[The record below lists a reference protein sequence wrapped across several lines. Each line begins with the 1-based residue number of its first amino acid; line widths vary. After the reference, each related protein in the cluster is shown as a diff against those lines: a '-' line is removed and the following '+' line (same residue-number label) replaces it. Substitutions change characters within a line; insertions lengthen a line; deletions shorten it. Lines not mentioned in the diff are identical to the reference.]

1 MTKVHRILKS
11 KQLDWLKTYID
22 FNTDKRKNPAN
33 SFEKDFFKL
42 MHNSVYGKTIENLRK
57 IINVRLIISATDYKK
72 YVSKPSFEAKGVNNK
87 VNSKEV
93 IRNKMKRIQS
103 KLHKI
108 GTYEVSKMSLFC
120 FDDKRYM
127 LDNGVNTLAY
137 FHKNAKS
144 Q

>member
-1 MTKVHRILKS
+1 M
-11 KQLDWLKTYID
+11 
-22 FNTDKRKNPAN
+22 
-33 SFEKDFFKL
+33 
-42 MHNSVYGKTIENLRK
+42 ENLRK
-57 IINVRLIISATDYKK
+57 IINVRLIISATDCKK

-108 GTYEVSKMSLFC
+108 GTYEVSKMSLCC

-137 FHKNAKS
+137 FHKNVKS